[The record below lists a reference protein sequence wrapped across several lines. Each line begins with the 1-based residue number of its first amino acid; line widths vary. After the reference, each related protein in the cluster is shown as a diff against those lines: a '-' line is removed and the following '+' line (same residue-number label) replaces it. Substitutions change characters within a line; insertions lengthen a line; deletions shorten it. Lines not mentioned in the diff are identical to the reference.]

1 MMGILIKIFQNTFCN
16 FFITAFL
23 IGILSTSANAKSRYK
38 YPAQSN
44 TITNQ
49 QIDNGWDSDLD
60 SNWGYDYSLNPNE
73 FGQNLYGP
81 NGDFG
86 YGGFGY
92 GYGGW

>member
-1 MMGILIKIFQNTFCN
+1 MNRVQKTFNSLAIAAFLVGIL
-16 FFITAFL
+16 A
-23 IGILSTSANAKSRYK
+23 TSADAKSSHK
-38 YPAQSN
+38 YSTKPNTLTRQS
-44 TITNQ
+44 
-49 QIDNGWDSDLD
+49 IDNDWDSDLD

-73 FGQNLYGP
+73 FGQNLNGP

>member
-1 MMGILIKIFQNTFCN
+1 MNSAQKILYIFAISLCLMGMFAN
-16 FFITAFL
+16 
-23 IGILSTSANAKSRYK
+23 SADAKSLHK

-44 TITNQ
+44 TAVSQ
-49 QIDNGWDSDLD
+49 PVDDGWDSDLD

>member
-1 MMGILIKIFQNTFCN
+1 MARVQKIFSSLT
-16 FFITAFL
+16 IGAFL
-23 IGILSTSANAKSRYK
+23 IGMLSTSADAKSHHK
-38 YPAQSN
+38 YHTQSN
-44 TITNQ
+44 TVTNQ
-49 QIDNGWDSDLD
+49 QIDNDWDGDLD

-92 GYGGW
+92 GYGSW

>member
-1 MMGILIKIFQNTFCN
+1 MNRVQKTFNSLAIAAFLVGIL
-16 FFITAFL
+16 A
-23 IGILSTSANAKSRYK
+23 TSADANSSHK
-38 YPAQSN
+38 YSTKPNTLTRQS
-44 TITNQ
+44 
-49 QIDNGWDSDLD
+49 IDNDWDSDLD

>member
-1 MMGILIKIFQNTFCN
+1 MRKDLRNLYGFVV
-16 FFITAFL
+16 AVFL
-23 IGILSTSANAKSRYK
+23 INMLVTSADAKLLHSN
-38 YPAQSN
+38 PAKTDRIISQN
-44 TITNQ
+44 
-49 QIDNGWDSDLD
+49 IDDSWDGDLD

-73 FGQNLYGP
+73 FGQNLNGP

>member
-1 MMGILIKIFQNTFCN
+1 MSRVQKTFN
-16 FFITAFL
+16 SLAIVAFL
-23 IGILSTSANAKSRYK
+23 VCILATSADAKSRHK
-38 YPAQSN
+38 YSTKPNTLTRQS
-44 TITNQ
+44 
-49 QIDNGWDSDLD
+49 IDNDWDSDLD